1 MIWVLVQSNDAITLF
16 YLSLVWRDS
25 VGVGVP
31 GRGLNQSVRV
41 IFLAELLCL
50 LRHTDELAKQ
60 LSMAIIPPC
69 FGFFRCRVD
78 VLQR

>member
-1 MIWVLVQSNDAITLF
+1 MGKRLPQLYYIKMKLSYDLDLVQRNDAITLF

-41 IFLAELLCL
+41 IF
-50 LRHTDELAKQ
+50 
-60 LSMAIIPPC
+60 
-69 FGFFRCRVD
+69 
-78 VLQR
+78 

>member
-31 GRGLNQSVRV
+31 GQGLIQSVRV
-41 IFLAELLCL
+41 IFSAEFSVCYPILI
-50 LRHTDELAKQ
+50 
-60 LSMAIIPPC
+60 S
-69 FGFFRCRVD
+69 
-78 VLQR
+78 